1 MPIEIKELV
10 VKAEVDEQKNT
21 RRTST
26 TQSSQSKENTEQM
39 IEECVERVLT
49 ILRKSKQR

>member
-10 VKAEVDEQKNT
+10 VKAEVDQRENT
-21 RRTST
+21 RGTSIT
-26 TQSSQSKENTEQM
+26 KSTRKENKEQM